1 MGVFIRIAVRNL
13 VQARLRSFFLALALS
28 MVTMLLV
35 LLLALSQG
43 LTDTMI
49 SSATTLSSGHVN
61 VSGFFKAK
69 ASDANPIVT
78 NKARIRELVG
88 EHAQG
93 VDFIIDR
100 ARGWAR
106 VISDT
111 SSLNAG
117 LTGVD
122 AKEEG
127 RLFDTLEMAKESEY
141 KEGGRDEVLGDPRGL
156 ANKNGALIFAAQAKR
171 LEVGVGDHITVS
183 VETMKG
189 ARNTAEFVVVAIAQD
204 IGFMSNWS
212 VFTSKEG
219 LLDLYRL
226 GEDVTGAIQI
236 YLHDE
241 ARSTEVME
249 TLRAALEED
258 GQTLMEHDPRPFWAK
273 FEVVSG
279 EDWTGQRLDLTI
291 WSDEVSFLTW
301 VLTAVD
307 SISFF
312 LVGILV
318 IIISVGIMNSMWMSV
333 RERTGEVGTLRAIG
347 MSRGRVLTMFML
359 EAFILGLFATSIG
372 GALGAFLARA
382 IDAAAFKVDVQAVR
396 AILMSDTLHL
406 VVQTRQVVVA
416 VVVFTIMAA
425 LSALWPAYRASRMQP
440 VTAIQHIS

>member
-1 MGVFIRIAVRNL
+1 
-13 VQARLRSFFLALALS
+13 
-28 MVTMLLV
+28 
-35 LLLALSQG
+35 
-43 LTDTMI
+43 
-49 SSATTLSSGHVN
+49 
-61 VSGFFKAK
+61 
-69 ASDANPIVT
+69 
-78 NKARIRELVG
+78 
-88 EHAQG
+88 
-93 VDFIIDR
+93 
-100 ARGWAR
+100 
-106 VISDT
+106 
-111 SSLNAG
+111 
-117 LTGVD
+117 
-122 AKEEG
+122 
-127 RLFDTLEMAKESEY
+127 
-141 KEGGRDEVLGDPRGL
+141 
-156 ANKNGALIFAAQAKR
+156 KR

-258 GQTLMEHDPRPFWAK
+258 GQTLVERDPRPFWAK

-372 GALGAFLARA
+372 
-382 IDAAAFKVDVQAVR
+382 
-396 AILMSDTLHL
+396 
-406 VVQTRQVVVA
+406 
-416 VVVFTIMAA
+416 
-425 LSALWPAYRASRMQP
+425 
-440 VTAIQHIS
+440 